1 MPNLSLQILPATL
14 EDLATLQAIGRKTFE
29 EAFAAN
35 NSEENLAA
43 YLEEGFS
50 KQKLEAELRNENSQF
65 YFAHQGDEAQRDV
78 LMKLDL

>member
-1 MPNLSLQILPATL
+1 
-14 EDLATLQAIGRKTFE
+14 
-29 EAFAAN
+29 
-35 NSEENLAA
+35 LAA

-50 KQKLEAELRNENSQF
+50 KQKLEAELWNENSQF